1 MRKLIHTI
9 AAAVVLTGLL
19 AVVPTSARAVG
30 YEDSLDDC
38 HYPESFDVFVMRP
51 LAFTGLLG
59 GSLLYG
65 VLAPVWLAFD
75 ARDAGSIGHNLV
87 VEPAEFTFGRGI
99 GQCSSTADQE

>member
-1 MRKLIHTI
+1 MRKLFRTT
-9 AAAVVLTGLL
+9 AVAFALTGLFAL
-19 AVVPTSARAVG
+19 APAAARATG

-59 GSLLYG
+59 GSMLYG

-75 ARDAGSIGHNLV
+75 ARDAGTIGHNLV
-87 VEPAEFTFGRGI
+87 VEPAKFTFGRSI
-99 GQCSSTADQE
+99 GQCSSSAND